1 MLTTEFDQ
9 FADVV
14 PPQRPGDPHRGGI
27 EAIVHRLARPAVQCA
42 SENIVAFWNWGEEK
56 WEGNNR
62 PRFLFKQH

>member
-42 SENIVAFWNWGEEK
+42 SENIVAFWN
-56 WEGNNR
+56 
-62 PRFLFKQH
+62 